1 MSVKISY
8 VNGEK
13 KSSVVML
20 KSGTVME
27 VRRDTKT
34 KWAPE
39 EVRGCWP
46 SMAAWAASLP
56 REWASVEKW
65 IKSGNRP
72 DFSGS
77 GSLLSPGLSYFMGQE
92 RATVEEVEAALD
104 SYFCSHGLLF
114 RQPWLNNAVTD
125 SVILDDFLA
134 TLTSLTPGIYHLRT
148 DILKKLVTRN
158 IPSALVEEEEESLS
172 TSGFP
177 VEAKEEEETK
187 EAKAEAD
194 AEVPVVLGIPIIPP
208 PQEGITPLYRAL
220 VVTETLVNYLN
231 IPKERQIAFAAA
243 FMELYSEHSF

>member
-1 MSVKISY
+1 MSVKINY

-34 KWAPE
+34 KWAPG
-39 EVRGCWP
+39 EVRGYWP

-72 DFSGS
+72 GFSGS

-104 SYFCSHGLLF
+104 SYFCSRGLLF

-158 IPSALVEEEEESLS
+158 MPSALVEEEEESLS

-177 VEAKEEEETK
+177 VEAKEEEE
-187 EAKAEAD
+187 EE
-194 AEVPVVLGIPIIPP
+194 AEVPVILGIPIIPP

-220 VVTETLVNYLN
+220 VVTETLVNFLN

-243 FMELYSEHSF
+243 FMELYSEHSV

>member
-13 KSSVVML
+13 KSSVVIL
-20 KSGTVME
+20 KDGTVME

-34 KWAPE
+34 KWAPG

-46 SMAAWAASLP
+46 SIAAWAASLP

-158 IPSALVEEEEESLS
+158 IPSALVEEEEES
-172 TSGFP
+172 GFP
-177 VEAKEEEETK
+177 VGSEEEEA
-187 EAKAEAD
+187 EADAD

-208 PQEGITPLYRAL
+208 PQEGVTPLYRAL

-243 FMELYSEHSF
+243 FMELYSEHSV